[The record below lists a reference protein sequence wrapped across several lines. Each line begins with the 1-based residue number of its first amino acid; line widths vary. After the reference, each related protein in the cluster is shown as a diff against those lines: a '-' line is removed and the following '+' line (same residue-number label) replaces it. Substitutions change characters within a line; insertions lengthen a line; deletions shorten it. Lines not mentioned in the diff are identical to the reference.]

1 MSRLN
6 LKSDNGPTIFFL
18 ALILTLAAGLRGFG
32 LDFQSLWLD
41 ELYTMNMA
49 NPANNW
55 ADIYRLSFTHDPLSV
70 LYFVLLNAFFK
81 LAGYSALSAKLF
93 SSSFGLA
100 AVFMCFLLGK
110 RLLSSRVGLFA
121 AFLMAINPFA
131 ITYSQEAR
139 VYTMYLFTAALAFY
153 CLLNFINRPSNKTA
167 LVYGLSVLLMLL
179 SHFFGFFVL
188 FSQITIY
195 IYFALRDRRESL
207 VTHLRLSILA
217 ASVCVLGY
225 LPFVPIFIMLSK
237 SKGTWIDPPGADA
250 LMRLYLD
257 FQGGSWLLFS
267 MGLVLILLLAFLWR
281 TSESVSDSK
290 QKRKDA
296 VIFLVLW
303 ISVSFLVPFL
313 LSIFHFPIF
322 YKRYM
327 ISYLTPFLLL
337 SAAGLAKV
345 SHKWLRISAI
355 LAISLGT
362 WYHLFPSQHFYTRP
376 MKSDFRGVS
385 ELIMTYNEPRLPVYT
400 SLPYHFGYYFRQAGC
415 EDMLQSN
422 DMDSLC
428 NGMRRGALEPT
439 SFWFADAHGRAFSVT
454 PRNQAFLDSIFELY
468 LLEERFDSWARL
480 YLKKEKTNDLICSI
494 ERGDMQGNQGPS
506 AALFVNG
513 SLHSKTIALEA
524 GKYLLVAKLLGTPA
538 RAINAEAAHAIWLVN
553 NKTIAAYATRPSSFI
568 QGDTLLYEQNLKG
581 PVSFE
586 LRFDN
591 DTCDKKGDRNLL
603 FRQLQILPLKTK
615 VASSIQ

>member
-6 LKSDNGPTIFFL
+6 LKSEKGSTIFFL
-18 ALILTLAAGLRGFG
+18 ALILTLASGLRWFG

-49 NPANNW
+49 NPENNW

-70 LYFVLLNAFFK
+70 LYFVLLNSFFK

-93 SSSFGLA
+93 SSIFGLS

-110 RLLSSRVGLFA
+110 RLLSARVGLFA

-153 CLLNFINRPSNKTA
+153 SLFNFINRPSNKTA
-167 LVYGLSVLLMLL
+167 LVYGLCVLLMLL

-195 IYFALRDRRESL
+195 SYFAFRDRRASL
-207 VTHLRLSILA
+207 LTHLRLITLA
-217 ASVCVLGY
+217 ASVCILGY
-225 LPFVPIFIMLSK
+225 LPFVPIFIMLTK

-267 MGLVLILLLAFLWR
+267 MGLVLILLLAILWR
-281 TSESVSDSK
+281 TAESVNESK

-296 VIFLVLW
+296 VIFLSLW
-303 ISVSFLVPFL
+303 ISISFLVPFL

-337 SAAGLAKV
+337 SAAGLAQV
-345 SHKWLRISAI
+345 SNKWLRICAL
-355 LAISLGT
+355 LAISIGT

-385 ELIMTYNEPRLPVYT
+385 DFILTHNQPRLPVYT
-400 SLPYHFGYYFRQAGC
+400 TLPYHFGYYFRKAGW
-415 EDMLQSN
+415 EDMIQSN
-422 DMDSLC
+422 NMDSLC
-428 NGMRRGALEPT
+428 NGMRRGAPEPA
-439 SFWFADAHGRAFSVT
+439 SFWFADAHGRSFSVT
-454 PRNQAFLDSIFELY
+454 PKNQILLDSIFELFFI
-468 LLEERFDSWARL
+468 EERFDSWARL
-480 YLKKEKTNDLICSI
+480 YLKKEKTNNLICSI
-494 ERGDMQGNQGPS
+494 ERGDMQGSQGPS
-506 AALFVNG
+506 AALFINE
-513 SLHSKTIALEA
+513 SLHSKTIELDA
-524 GKYLLVAKLLGTPA
+524 GKYQLVAKLLGTPT
-538 RAINAEAAHAIWLVN
+538 RAINAQTAHAIWLVN
-553 NKTIAAYATRPSSFI
+553 KKTIATYATRQESFI
-568 QGDTLLYEQNLKG
+568 QGDTLLFEQNLKG

-591 DTCDKKGDRNLL
+591 DTCDKNWDRNLL
-603 FRQLQILPLKTK
+603 FRQLQILPLKTDR
-615 VASSIQ
+615 ASAIE